1 MPDQIF
7 LTIVTNNPD
16 EAIGDALCCALTNKP
31 KWVRIVSDPLEILAL
46 TSGTR
51 CVALWYS
58 GRKKLCPAE
67 QAWRERRMM
76 GGLKYLDDA
85 DYERIR
91 AWIEKHKAK
100 MRAEA
105 GIPVSVPPAI
115 TPERDSVLPHP
126 QPELQKLVL
135 TQRWT

>member
-7 LTIVTNNPD
+7 LTIVTNNPE
-16 EAIGDALCCALTNKP
+16 EAIGDALCCALNNMP
-31 KWVRIVSDPLEILAL
+31 KWVKVVSDPLEILAIG
-46 TSGTR
+46 SGTR

-67 QAWRERRMM
+67 QAWRERRLM

-85 DYERIR
+85 DHERIR
-91 AWIEKHKAK
+91 VWIDRHKAK
-100 MRAEA
+100 MRGETA
-105 GIPVSVPPAI
+105 IPVSVHAVEE
-115 TPERDSVLPHP
+115 PEKESVLSHS
-126 QPELQKLVL
+126 QPEIQKLVL